1 MGNPVGPVALCGTN
15 QLYMYFWWGV
25 GDPRTHKATMLFAI
39 AFAALLCIVTAS
51 PVQVF
56 ILLGQ
61 SNMLGMGYV
70 FGSTPPPSFPPT
82 PPA

>member
-1 MGNPVGPVALCGTN
+1 
-15 QLYMYFWWGV
+15 
-25 GDPRTHKATMLFAI
+25 MLFAI

-70 FGSTPPPSFPPT
+70 LFQASLPPFPSHLTLLPLNHT
-82 PPA
+82 KT

>member
-1 MGNPVGPVALCGTN
+1 
-15 QLYMYFWWGV
+15 
-25 GDPRTHKATMLFAI
+25 MLFAI

-70 FGSTPPPSFPPT
+70 FVSTPPPLPSLPT
-82 PPA
+82 PPAYHTA

>member
-1 MGNPVGPVALCGTN
+1 
-15 QLYMYFWWGV
+15 
-25 GDPRTHKATMLFAI
+25 MLFAI

-70 FGSTPPPSFPPT
+70 LFQASPPSPHTT
-82 PPA
+82 PA

>member
-1 MGNPVGPVALCGTN
+1 
-15 QLYMYFWWGV
+15 
-25 GDPRTHKATMLFAI
+25 MLFAI

-70 FGSTPPPSFPPT
+70 FVSGVPPPLPLTLALLPLNHT
-82 PPA
+82 KT